1 GRQRGGNQVV
11 LEETSDEST
20 QIQRFDE
27 IWVHQIKS
35 ALVDNRFKLAHL
47 PIASL
52 SGDRKVL
59 FDTVLKMVDQ
69 QGDEVPAAEFIHAA
83 RRNKLLRAVERWVI
97 GATLEC
103 CRKQTLDC
111 VVVKLSHESMLDP
124 TLLDWL
130 GKQVQASGVPAS
142 RICFQVSE
150 EDVTQ
155 YLKQ

>member
-1 GRQRGGNQVV
+1 
-11 LEETSDEST
+11 
-20 QIQRFDE
+20 
-27 IWVHQIKS
+27 
-35 ALVDNRFKLAHL
+35 
-47 PIASL
+47 
-52 SGDRKVL
+52 L

-83 RRNKLLRAVERWVI
+83 RRNKLLRAVDRWVI
-97 GATLEC
+97 GATLEF

-111 VVVKLSHESMLDP
+111 VFVKLSHESMLDP

-155 YLKQ
+155 YLKQAKAEAEQLESQGFAFAIEHFGIGRDPRRALTQTPLQYLKIDGSLMQSLATNSAL